1 MTARVRVARKLV
13 YEKQET
19 ILYTDTTAAT
29 IFRLPAGAIPISVS
43 CFTAATSTGATLDV
57 GTPANTDL
65 YIDGLDVSVLG
76 MSVGTLLDMTKLTE
90 PTDIQALIGGS
101 PSSGG
106 PFTIVMCFISEKS
119 IGPK

>member
-1 MTARVRVARKLV
+1 LV
-13 YEKQET
+13 YEKQAS

-43 CFTAATSTGATLDV
+43 CFTAAASIGATLDV
-57 GTPANTDL
+57 GVAANDDQ
-65 YIDGLDVSVLG
+65 YIAALDVSAVG

-90 PTDIQALIGGS
+90 PTEIQALIGGA
-101 PSSGG
+101 PASGG